1 MSKRGLA
8 AAVLAAFIGVGVASC
23 DEAPTPEERGLA
35 IAEEHC
41 ASCHAIAAGDENA
54 LPEAPAFRD
63 LGARYDVGMLEE
75 ALAEGII
82 TGHPDMPEVELDPAD
97 IDAFIAYLRSI
108 QAPR

>member
-1 MSKRGLA
+1 MAHKKVWAAALA
-8 AAVLAAFIGVGVASC
+8 ALLGGMPAAC
-23 DEAPTPEERGLA
+23 DEPPSPEERGLA
-35 IAEEHC
+35 IAREHC
-41 ASCHAIAAGDENA
+41 ASCHAIAADDENA

-63 LGARYDVGMLEE
+63 LGARYDVGLLEE

-82 TGHPDMPEVELDPAD
+82 TGHPDMPEVELDPED

>member
-1 MSKRGLA
+1 MAYRTVSAAALA
-8 AAVLAAFIGVGVASC
+8 ALLGALPAVAV
-23 DEAPTPEERGLA
+23 EAPASSERGLA
-35 IAEEHC
+35 IAKEHC
-41 ASCHAIAAGDENA
+41 AVCHAIGTDDASA

-82 TGHPDMPEVELDPAD
+82 TGHQDMPEVELEPAD